1 MRLFTSRLS
10 VQANTWKLP
19 ITHLWSKVSGP
30 GPVVFQTPNAPNC
43 NVSFSVLGSYVIRVS
58 ATDGVFTTHD
68 DSSVLVAAA
77 AIPIVNAGGDQTKTL
92 PVNTAVMAASAS
104 DPEGAPLTYA
114 WTQISGISGPTFS
127 NATALNP
134 TITFPNTAG
143 VFVFRLT
150 VSNGIHSAFDDIQVT
165 TNPAAVGPNPGIV
178 NASLFTDVYHQNSP
192 GTLRVVLGSNPTGL
206 GLCTITLTIPS
217 QLGVYDHSVF
227 TRDSSNWF
235 TSEAMVTTTLP
246 SAGTFS
252 VNWSVVSA
260 NNPVPTTGS
269 FNISVQSSGG
279 GES

>member
-1 MRLFTSRLS
+1 
-10 VQANTWKLP
+10 
-19 ITHLWSKVSGP
+19 
-30 GPVVFQTPNAPNC
+30 VVFQTPIAPNC

-68 DSSVLVAAA
+68 DASVLVAAA
-77 AIPIVNAGGDQTKTL
+77 AVPIVNAGGDQTKTL
-92 PVNTAVMAASAS
+92 PVNTAVMSASAS

-127 NATALNP
+127 NASALNP

-178 NASLFTDVYHQNSP
+178 NAALFTDVYTVNNP
-192 GTLRVVLGSNPTGL
+192 GTIRVVLASNPIGL

-217 QLGVYDHSVF
+217 GLGTYDHLVF

-235 TSEAMVTTTLP
+235 NSEAFVTTNLP
-246 SAGTFS
+246 SANTFS
-252 VNWSVVSA
+252 VGWSVVSV

-269 FNISVQSSGG
+269 FNVVVNGGGGG
-279 GES
+279 GET